1 MQGAY
6 STGDTNKVQYCQEV
20 KSILARYKNPL
31 CAAALS
37 RHATSTHAL
46 ERKSANASL

>member
-31 CAAALS
+31 CAAAPRLPVAS
-37 RHATSTHAL
+37 RY
-46 ERKSANASL
+46 